1 MSGTIIA
8 RRPRSTPAPAAWRDR
23 LWSLRD
29 RLLMDAR
36 FQRWAATFPLTRPIA
51 RRQASAAFDL
61 CAGFVYS
68 QILAA
73 CLELDLLRKL
83 AVAPQTTAA
92 LAAQS
97 SLTPVAMER
106 LLAAAAALKLV
117 APRGSGRW
125 GLGMTGAAISGTP
138 GLAEMVRHHALL
150 YADLADPVALL
161 RRERGATTLAAYWPY
176 ATAADPAALPS
187 KTVAPYSQLMTAS
200 QAMIGR
206 DIVDAYPFGHHK
218 KLLDVGGGEGAF
230 ARAVADAS
238 TLAQLA
244 VFDLPAVV
252 ARARDL
258 TSAAA
263 QQNRIEC
270 LGGDFLR
277 DPLPA
282 GADLITLVRV
292 LHDHDDDAAMTLL
305 HNVRRA
311 LPPGGRVLVAEPMS
325 ATPGA
330 EAMGDAYFGFYLLA
344 MGRGRP
350 RTAEALQA
358 MLVQAGF
365 SRPKLWPTARPMLV
379 RVLTADA

>member
-8 RRPRSTPAPAAWRDR
+8 RRPRSSPAPAAWRDR

-83 AVAPQTTAA
+83 AVAPQTAAA

-97 SLTPVAMER
+97 SLTPAAMER

-161 RRERGATTLAAYWPY
+161 RRERGATTLAA
-176 ATAADPAALPS
+176 
-187 KTVAPYSQLMTAS
+187 
-200 QAMIGR
+200 
-206 DIVDAYPFGHHK
+206 
-218 KLLDVGGGEGAF
+218 
-230 ARAVADAS
+230 
-238 TLAQLA
+238 
-244 VFDLPAVV
+244 
-252 ARARDL
+252 
-258 TSAAA
+258 
-263 QQNRIEC
+263 
-270 LGGDFLR
+270 
-277 DPLPA
+277 
-282 GADLITLVRV
+282 
-292 LHDHDDDAAMTLL
+292 
-305 HNVRRA
+305 
-311 LPPGGRVLVAEPMS
+311 
-325 ATPGA
+325 
-330 EAMGDAYFGFYLLA
+330 
-344 MGRGRP
+344 
-350 RTAEALQA
+350 
-358 MLVQAGF
+358 
-365 SRPKLWPTARPMLV
+365 
-379 RVLTADA
+379 

>member
-8 RRPRSTPAPAAWRDR
+8 RRPRSSPAPAAWRDR

>member
-8 RRPRSTPAPAAWRDR
+8 RRPRSSPAPAAWRDR

-230 ARAVADAS
+230 ARAVADAT

-263 QQNRIEC
+263 QQSRIEC

-292 LHDHDDDAAMTLL
+292 LHNHDDDAAMTLL